1 MKKRSM
7 VLAALAPL
15 IAIGGANA
23 AMDEMEKP
31 EMRVWSAALGGPD
44 EEGMAVTLSIVASQS
59 TQGSNGMVV
68 ESVSLVTTKTG
79 EDDDGNMM
87 TEVTG
92 SVDCAGPI
100 MVEGRRT
107 FTVEAAMME
116 EEGMEEEGAETAES
130 AEAEEED
137 MGCAFSVAG
146 EAWHTYRA
154 WHSWDLAGTITMGEA
169 SMEFDIASPAP
180 AMILEMPE
188 PEPEGEGEAEGSESS

>member
-31 EMRVWSAALGGPD
+31 EMRVWSAVGEPD
-44 EEGMAVTLSIVASQS
+44 EEGMGVTVQIIASQS

-68 ESVSLVTTKTG
+68 ESVSLITTKTG
-79 EDDDGNMM
+79 EDEDGNAM

-92 SVDCAGPI
+92 SVDCAGPF
-100 MVEGRRT
+100 MVEGRST

-116 EEGMEEEGAETAES
+116 EEGAEKAES
-130 AEAEEED
+130 AEAEDE
-137 MGCAFSVAG
+137 GCAFAVAG
-146 EAWHTYRA
+146 EARNTYRT
-154 WHSWDLAGTITMGEA
+154 WHSWDLAGTVTMGEV
-169 SMEFDIASPAP
+169 SMEFDIADKAP
-180 AMILEMPE
+180 AMILEE
-188 PEPEGEGEAEGSESS
+188 PEAEAEAETEGS

>member
-15 IAIGGANA
+15 IAISGANA

-31 EMRVWSAALGGPD
+31 EMRVWSADLGGPD
-44 EEGMAVTLSIVASQS
+44 PEGMGVTLEIIASQS
-59 TQGSNGMVV
+59 TMGSNGMVV
-68 ESVSLVTTKTG
+68 ESVSLITTKTG
-79 EDDDGNMM
+79 EDEDGSMM

-92 SVDCAGPI
+92 SVDCAGPF

-116 EEGMEEEGAETAES
+116 EEGAEKAES
-130 AEAEEED
+130 AEAEDE
-137 MGCAFSVAG
+137 GCEFAVAG

-154 WHSWDLAGTITMGEA
+154 WHSWDLAGTVTMGGA
-169 SMEFDIASPAP
+169 SMEFGIAGQAP
-180 AMILEMPE
+180 AMILEE
-188 PEPEGEGEAEGSESS
+188 PEAEEEAEAEGS

>member
-15 IAIGGANA
+15 IAIGSANA
-23 AMDEMEKP
+23 AMDEMEMP
-31 EMRVWSAALGGPD
+31 EMRVWSAALGEPG

-59 TQGSNGMVV
+59 TQGSNSMVV

-79 EDDDGNMM
+79 EDEDGNMM

-116 EEGMEEEGAETAES
+116 EEGAEKAES
-130 AEAEEED
+130 AEAED

-146 EAWHTYRA
+146 EAWHTYRT
-154 WHSWDLAGTITMGEA
+154 WHSWDLAGTVTMGGA
-169 SMEFDIASPAP
+169 SMDFDIADPAP
-180 AMILEMPE
+180 AMILEVPE
-188 PEPEGEGEAEGSESS
+188 PEPEGEADGSG

>member
-1 MKKRSM
+1 MKKRNM

-31 EMRVWSAALGGPD
+31 EMRVWSAALGEPD
-44 EEGMAVTLSIVASQS
+44 EEGMAVTLQIVASQS

-68 ESVSLVTTKTG
+68 EGVSLITTKTG
-79 EDDDGNMM
+79 EDEDGNMM

-92 SVDCAGPI
+92 SVDCAGPL
-100 MVEGRRT
+100 MVEGGA

-116 EEGMEEEGAETAES
+116 EEGAEKAES
-130 AEAEEED
+130 AEAEDE
-137 MGCAFSVAG
+137 GCAFAVAG

-169 SMEFDIASPAP
+169 SMEFDIADPAP
-180 AMILEMPE
+180 AMILEQPE
-188 PEPEGEGEAEGSESS
+188 PEGEAEGSGSS

>member
-31 EMRVWSAALGGPD
+31 EMRVWSAALGEPD
-44 EEGMAVTLSIVASQS
+44 EEGMAVTLQIVASQS
-59 TQGSNGMVV
+59 TMGSNGMVV
-68 ESVSLVTTKTG
+68 ESVSLITTKTG
-79 EDDDGNMM
+79 EDEDGNMM

-92 SVDCAGPI
+92 SVDCAGPL
-100 MVEGRRT
+100 MVEGGA

-116 EEGMEEEGAETAES
+116 EEAGAEKAEA
-130 AEAEEED
+130 AEAEDE
-137 MGCAFSVAG
+137 GCAFAVAG
-146 EAWHTYRA
+146 EASHTYRA
-154 WHSWDLAGTITMGEA
+154 WHSWDLAGTVTMGEA
-169 SMEFDIASPAP
+169 SMDFDIADPAP

-188 PEPEGEGEAEGSESS
+188 PEGEGEGSESS

>member
-1 MKKRSM
+1 MKKRSL

-31 EMRVWSAALGGPD
+31 EMRVWSAVGEPD
-44 EEGMAVTLSIVASQS
+44 EEGMAVALQIVASQS

-79 EDDDGNMM
+79 EDEDGNM

-92 SVDCAGPI
+92 SVVCAGPF
-100 MVEGRRT
+100 MVEGRSA

-116 EEGMEEEGAETAES
+116 EEGAEKAES
-130 AEAEEED
+130 AEMED
-137 MGCAFSVAG
+137 GGCAFSVAG
-146 EAWHTYRA
+146 EAWHTYRT
-154 WHSWDLAGTITMGEA
+154 WHSWDLAGTVTMGEA
-169 SMEFDIASPAP
+169 SMDFDIADPAP
-180 AMILEMPE
+180 AMILEE
-188 PEPEGEGEAEGSESS
+188 PEPEGEAEGSG